1 VIMGMYGA
9 AEKLEARAARADHDP
24 PLTFGLQC
32 ASYASLWH
40 YPFAHLIVIQYGP
53 SSGVMLGL

>member
-1 VIMGMYGA
+1 MYGA